1 MDFELA
7 VSIDSETR
15 LFDRGEELAPEV
27 ACISYCYND
36 GPQAFEPQLITGKDE
51 MRAFLHGVLTDPMKP
66 VIVGQNFSYD
76 AWCFM
81 RAFPELKPLF
91 FAAYDSLRVEDTML
105 GQRLLDIAHGCL
117 DGKYWASLDKKVPYY
132 YSLAALYERYGL
144 GKLDKGNERMTF
156 GELIGVPGHLWPA
169 AHVHYAKLDALA
181 TLQVWTAQ
189 QEWPNLLKDSG
200 RQSKYAL
207 ALQKLSINGMH
218 TDEEYVRQYI
228 GELSEKIAAA
238 EVFIREQKLLRKD
251 GSRDTKA
258 AKRLMAEV
266 CAANDI
272 QPKLT
277 ATGEISLDAEAVRA
291 VEDLSPVLEAY
302 ALFSQS
308 KMLLQRAEDLLDG
321 SRGLPL
327 QTQFVSLLENG
338 RTSSR
343 IPKDPIKGVQLQNF
357 PRKGKLRECFVPKN
371 RDTHY
376 FCSIDFNSDEM
387 VSFAQ
392 AELDMTGKSILA
404 EALNAVP
411 AKDPHCMF
419 AAALLDCPYE
429 EVLANKKHGKYK
441 EARQIAKAFD
451 FGFLGGLGA
460 EGFMRYVNRT
470 AKKPEDRISLKR
482 AREVHAKGYAFWKPD
497 AYFDAIRQ
505 ALGGEREGRCTV
517 TQLRSERVRGMLDY
531 PGAANTM
538 FSGLSADG
546 NKDCLY
552 EAVKHCEL
560 AEVTHGWADFIGCR
574 VVGFFHDELFYEVP
588 IATATRSS
596 EALCA
601 LQLETKKKW
610 NPDVRSSASPAIMRR
625 WYKDADE
632 VRCPLFG
639 TLLPW
644 EPEATDK

>member
-7 VSIDSETR
+7 CAIDFETR
-15 LFDRGEELAPEV
+15 LFDRGDELAPEP
-27 ACISYCYND
+27 ACLSYCWND
-36 GPQAFEPQLITGKDE
+36 GPLAFEPQLVVG
-51 MRAFLHGVLTDPMKP
+51 LDPMSVFLESVFDDERKP
-66 VIVGQNFSYD
+66 VIVGQNLSYD
-76 AWCFM
+76 MHVAKRW
-81 RAFPELKPLF
+81 FPTLKKKIF
-91 FAAYDSLRVEDTML
+91 DAYDALRVEDTML
-105 GQRLLDIAHGCL
+105 RQRLIDIAEGCL
-117 DGKYWASLDKKVPYY
+117 DGKYSAQLDKKVPHY
-132 YSLAALYERYGL
+132 YSLAALYERYEL
-144 GKLDKGNERMTF
+144 GKLDKGAERTTF
-156 GELIGVPGHLWPA
+156 GELIGTPIEQWPA
-169 AHVHYAKLDALA
+169 EHVKYAKLDALA
-181 TLQVWTAQ
+181 TLQVWGKQ
-189 QEWPNLLKDSG
+189 CEYKNLLKDSP
-200 RQSKYAL
+200 RQSKYAF
-207 ALQKLSINGMH
+207 ALQQLSLFGMY
-218 TDEEYVRQYI
+218 TDSAYVGQYI
-228 GELSEKIAAA
+228 YELQEKIREA
-238 EVFIREQKLLRKD
+238 EALLREHKLVRKD

-258 AKRLMAEV
+258 AKALMLAV
-266 CAANDI
+266 CTENEI
-272 QPKLT
+272 EPKLT
-277 ATGEISLDAEAVRA
+277 ATGAISLDAEAVRA

-308 KMLLQRAEDLLDG
+308 KQLLDRAQGLLDG
-321 SRGLPL
+321 ADGLPL

-357 PRKGKLRECFVPKN
+357 PRKGKLRECFIPKSPA
-371 RDTHY
+371 THY

-392 AELDMTGKSILA
+392 AELDMTGKSLLA
-404 EALNAVP
+404 EALNSG
-411 AKDPHCMF
+411 KDPHCMF
-419 AAALLDCPYE
+419 AAVLLDCSYE

-460 EGFMRYVNRT
+460 EGFMKYVNRT
-470 AKKPEDRISLKR
+470 SKKPEDRITLKR

-497 AYFDAIRQ
+497 AYFEEIRK
-505 ALGGEREGRCTV
+505 ALGGEREGRCTI

-546 NKDCLY
+546 NKDSLY

-560 AEVTHGWADFIGCR
+560 AEVVDEWRVFSGCR
-574 VVGFFHDELFYEVP
+574 VVGFFHDEIFYEIP
-588 IATATRSS
+588 IATATAAA

-601 LQLETKKKW
+601 LQLEVKKRW

-632 VRCPLFG
+632 VRDPLFG
-639 TLLPW
+639 KLLPW
-644 EPEATDK
+644 EPEAK